1 MFSHYKILLCI
12 DAFLQVEFVLFFLKN
27 EPILLKLC
35 LFGILDPLN
44 LDFMQLELLFF
55 EEFENLAFF
64 EQILEL

>member
-1 MFSHYKILLCI
+1 MFSHYKILLFI
-12 DAFLQVEFVLFFLKN
+12 DASLQVVLVLFFLKN
-27 EPILLKLC
+27 EPILLKLR

-44 LDFMQLELLFF
+44 LDFMHLKLVFF